1 MVNFNNQN
9 RFLRIVNN
17 ARVILKF
24 DTNFVF
30 MGANI

>member
-9 RFLRIVNN
+9 RFFRIVNN

-24 DTNFVF
+24 DTYFVF
-30 MGANI
+30 MGTDI